1 MKQLTEFLI
10 ENITGSKDF
19 SVDEQETDGRITM
32 QVTANPE
39 IIGLI
44 IGKEGKTIKN
54 IRKILSIRATQENKA
69 VVVDVAEKNKL

>member
-1 MKQLTEFLI
+1 MKQLTQFLI

-19 SVDEQETDGRITM
+19 SVAEEEVDGRITVK
-32 QVTANPE
+32 VTANPE

-54 IRKILSIRATQENKA
+54 IRKILSIRATQDNKA
-69 VVVDVAEKNKL
+69 VVIDVIEKE